1 MGCPQSPRPPHRPL
15 DPNAP
20 VEVAP
25 KAAPVVK
32 VVKAV
37 NSEAWKDFDGLN
49 NELLSGQSL
58 GALRKYAANVLKLK
72 GMSLNEF
79 ACILRVSKRSSLHM
93 GRPLIHRQSLEL
105 MCYLVRA

>member
-72 GMSLNEF
+72 G
-79 ACILRVSKRSSLHM
+79 ASKIRGGKPALLD
-93 GRPLIHRQSLEL
+93 RIVQHRGT
-105 MCYLVRA
+105 A